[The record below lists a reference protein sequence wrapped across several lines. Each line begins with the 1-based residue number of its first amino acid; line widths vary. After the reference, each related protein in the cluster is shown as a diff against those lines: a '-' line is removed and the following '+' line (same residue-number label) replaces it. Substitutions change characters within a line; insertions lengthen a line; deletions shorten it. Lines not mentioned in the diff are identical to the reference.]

1 MSDREYVERDGP
13 GRRKED
19 YTSRCIWCSSKDEA
33 IKLRWKEHHDKDL
46 ERQAFCSNTLA
57 DIRMEI
63 NKMDNRIENISKSNL
78 NFVPRWMFLTI
89 FGLSVTLAGAGF
101 KHLLD
106 VVNHGNSETGHKIE
120 IVQRRITE
128 TDNSRE
134 ALKDKLN
141 DLQWSVNALGNRLF
155 NVEQRLDKK

>member
-1 MSDREYVERDGP
+1 
-13 GRRKED
+13 
-19 YTSRCIWCSSKDEA
+19 
-33 IKLRWKEHHDKDL
+33 
-46 ERQAFCSNTLA
+46 
-57 DIRMEI
+57 MEI